1 MSLAERWWLMV
12 RLCRERE
19 LSGVRSK
26 VKVKAWKKRMTGK
39 DPRESIQN
47 NKA

>member
-39 DPRESIQN
+39 DLRESIQN